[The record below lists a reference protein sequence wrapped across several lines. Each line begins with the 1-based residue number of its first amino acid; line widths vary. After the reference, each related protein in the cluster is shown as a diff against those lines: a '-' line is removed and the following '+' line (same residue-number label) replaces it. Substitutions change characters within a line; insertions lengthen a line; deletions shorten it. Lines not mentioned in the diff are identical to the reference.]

1 MGYGQR
7 VLPINSIMLDFYKFI
22 CNQVLVT
29 DSDISIDDIFLVV
42 KLNEVSYRE
51 PTFTFNSRFSEIEIN
66 ELLRISKIIVE
77 NNEINWKADF
87 ENISLLKLWYLITH
101 EKYLQE
107 DVKFDQ
113 YGRIGFENV
122 KEPFKEILLV
132 PIADI
137 LSIALRKY
145 FGVYTKHKPILYLTS
160 DYDHLNI
167 WDSWSSKD
175 FFKEVYRCI
184 KNLSFDKLV
193 YTFFSFFLSR
203 KSSLF
208 NGFLNDKAFLFKEN
222 VKNIAFFIP
231 KSLNIF
237 FDGRISYSDRPVV
250 KFLNKLKENK
260 VEFGLHTSF
269 DTIDS
274 PESIQIQMK
283 TMNEKFG
290 VKPQS
295 NRHHYLRF
303 MFPKY
308 LECLHGNNIQY
319 DFSMYYPESLIFRAG
334 ISSSYMV
341 WNEQEGKPY
350 KVNIIPTTLMDGTFT
365 DYLNVNYDQAMDLC
379 IRKLSLSLRYGST
392 IVLLWHNS
400 SLFQYYRFNNYHPKL
415 YNGILNYLS
424 LEEVC

>member
-1 MGYGQR
+1 MIDFIRFILDQLLKTNYTISIENGR
-7 VLPINSIMLDFYKFI
+7 VLVV
-22 CNQVLVT
+22 CNNITYEEDIFDCYSAFDEDDISSLKELTSQVL
-29 DSDISIDDIFLVV
+29 SL
-42 KLNEVSYRE
+42 
-51 PTFTFNSRFSEIEIN
+51 
-66 ELLRISKIIVE
+66 
-77 NNEINWKADF
+77 NEINWSKVTLCR
-87 ENISLLKLWYLITH
+87 SLLRWWYLITH

-107 DVKFDQ
+107 DVKFDK

-145 FGVYTKHKPILYLTS
+145 FGVYTRQKPILYLTS

-269 DTIDS
+269 DTMDS

-303 MFPKY
+303 IFPKY
-308 LECLHGNNIQY
+308 LECLQENNIQY

-415 YNGILNYLS
+415 YTGILNYLT